1 MKQAVILGI
10 AFATAISLPALA
22 DQLGS
27 VAHHRH
33 LSHHGHRNVEQGVI
47 SPDATARGAAP
58 LSALPIPGVAP
69 YPDGRG
75 DEDGL
80 SRDPNDC
87 NKGCIGGNSG

>member
-10 AFATAISLPALA
+10 AFATAISLPALPISWGRWPIIVTF
-22 DQLGS
+22 LITGIEMS
-27 VAHHRH
+27 SKG
-33 LSHHGHRNVEQGVI
+33 LSPR
-47 SPDATARGAAP
+47 TRRRGARR